1 MPPHPVCRPLFPACV
16 QPEMSEVLKVRDAVL
31 LLAANKGRQGVH
43 EKKGLQQQMNS
54 NLNNIQVS
62 GDEEVRAALMQLLND
77 QSEAV
82 SFEYGLDLWPLI
94 FASCRLPVYS
104 VREHCILEHVIGYVP
119 YVFPSVLA
127 RNCKFFDACA

>member
-77 QSEAV
+77 QSEAMGWT
-82 SFEYGLDLWPLI
+82 YGRSYLHHVDFLST
-94 FASCRLPVYS
+94 A
-104 VREHCILEHVIGYVP
+104 LESIA
-119 YVFPSVLA
+119 FLSMS
-127 RNCKFFDACA
+127 